1 MGSDPD
7 MGLELSLSRYT
18 YSGARLPD
26 SIRSPHFLANLTSLS
41 LRFHRTYFC
50 VKQKYVF
57 FRVVLKTT

>member
-26 SIRSPHFLANLTSLS
+26 SIRSPHFLANLASLS
-41 LRFHRTYFC
+41 LRFHVC
-50 VKQKYVF
+50 
-57 FRVVLKTT
+57 KTEVCIFQGCPKDYMI